1 MASPGLIIRVFKD
14 KNEMTAFLV
23 QKWREIADYAI
34 ARTGFFA
41 AALSGGTTPA
51 DFYRGLAA
59 LKDSFPWDQTHI
71 FLVDERFVP
80 ISDRDSNFG
89 MINSLFL
96 SRVKIPG
103 TNIHAVIINESS
115 PSKAAARYEEELKR
129 FFKLTGTELPVF
141 DLISLGIGL
150 DGHTAS
156 LFPEAPESQS
166 PELRQKIRL
175 AISVEYDHVRHARI
189 SLTLPVI
196 NNAANVIFVVTGERK
211 AAIIKRVIKERQ
223 VVFPAAMVEPSNG
236 TLMFVLDSEA
246 ASLMSKKDNV
256 QI

>member
-1 MASPGLIIRVFKD
+1 
-14 KNEMTAFLV
+14 MTAYLV
-23 QKWREIADYAI
+23 QKWREIADHAI

-41 AALSGGTTPA
+41 AALSGGTAPA
-51 DFYRGLAA
+51 DFYSGLAA

-80 ISDRDSNFG
+80 FSDRDSNFG

-115 PSKAAARYEEELKR
+115 PSKAAARYEEELRR

-156 LFPEAPESQS
+156 LFPEASERHLPES
-166 PELRQKIRL
+166 RQKIRL
-175 AISVEYDHVRHARI
+175 AISGEYDHVRYARI

-211 AAIIKRVIKERQ
+211 AAIVKRVIEERQ
-223 VVFPAAMVEPSNG
+223 VVFPAAMVEPLNG
-236 TLMFVLDSEA
+236 TLMFVLDAEA
-246 ASLMSKKDNV
+246 ASLMSKKDYV